1 MQNIVKHVP
10 NADSVSISA
19 VANGELRFEVR
30 DNGAGFPEERVRSGS
45 GFTNMRDRLA
55 VVGGVLDVR
64 SRVGAG
70 TRVRGTIPLRSSLT

>member
-1 MQNIVKHVP
+1 MQNIVKHAP

-19 VANGELRFEVR
+19 VAISLAANSELRFEVR
-30 DNGAGFPEERVRSGS
+30 DNGAGFPEARARSGS

-55 VVGGVLDVR
+55 VVGGTLDVR

-70 TRVRGTIPLRSSLT
+70 TRVRGTIPL